1 MITSMLQ
8 SSLFRLKLE
17 KQGQVAQGG
26 WWDGELWVKWL
37 LRTRSYKDFNIR
49 SPVQLQLS
57 HYPTLLHLFV
67 SGHCVVMNNG
77 INHAGTPWGAFL
89 AEMLGTLF
97 RSCLVFFFGGGEI
110 TGWSEEQIFVWKPA
124 GAFRHP
130 SYQCPCVWGEG
141 RMWKQWDWTQ
151 IWLVFELVDLVVG
164 SIGYGPCASS
174 RGYDADGRWVPH
186 RHLRDVCMR
195 TGSHN

>member
-1 MITSMLQ
+1 M
-8 SSLFRLKLE
+8 
-17 KQGQVAQGG
+17 
-26 WWDGELWVKWL
+26 KWL

-97 RSCLVFFFGGGEI
+97 RSCLVFFLGGGRSQDEVRNKYLCGNQPGHSDIPHTNAHVSGVRVGCESNEI
-110 TGWSEEQIFVWKPA
+110 GHKSDSCLSWWI
-124 GAFRHP
+124 
-130 SYQCPCVWGEG
+130 
-141 RMWKQWDWTQ
+141 
-151 IWLVFELVDLVVG
+151 L
-164 SIGYGPCASS
+164 
-174 RGYDADGRWVPH
+174 
-186 RHLRDVCMR
+186 
-195 TGSHN
+195 